1 MRTNIEI
8 DDELIA
14 KAMAALGVKTKK
26 EAVDLALRSA
36 LQKAAYNDLLAMRGQ
51 IEWEG
56 DLEYMRLDKPD
67 SPWFS

>member
-8 DDELIA
+8 DDELMA
-14 KAMAALGVKTKK
+14 QAMAAFGVKTKK
-26 EAVDLALRSA
+26 EAVHKALKESVNYYARLELLDLAG
-36 LQKAAYNDLLAMRGQ
+36 K

-56 DLEYMRLDKPD
+56 DLEFMRLDKPD